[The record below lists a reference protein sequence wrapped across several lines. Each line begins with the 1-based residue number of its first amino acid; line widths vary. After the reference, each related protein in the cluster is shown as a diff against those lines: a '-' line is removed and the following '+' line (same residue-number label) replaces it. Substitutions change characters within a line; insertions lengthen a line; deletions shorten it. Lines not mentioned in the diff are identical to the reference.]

1 MSFRIEE
8 KLSIDNN
15 RIIDFKSFLANK
27 TVKQIYST
35 KKNSKSLF

>member
-15 RIIDFKSFLANK
+15 RIIDFKSFLASMA
-27 TVKQIYST
+27 VKQIYQRRKIGKLKT
-35 KKNSKSLF
+35 